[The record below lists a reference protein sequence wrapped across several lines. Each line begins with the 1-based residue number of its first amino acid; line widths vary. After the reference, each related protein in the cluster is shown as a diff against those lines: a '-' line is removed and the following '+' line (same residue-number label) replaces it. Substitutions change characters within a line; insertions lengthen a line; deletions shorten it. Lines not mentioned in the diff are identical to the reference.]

1 MTNPSQITYAP
12 IDENYPVAGQDNNS
26 QGFRDNF
33 SYIKTGLSTAKS
45 EITDLRTNAART
57 DVDNNFNANEISNAV
72 TKMVYGVVETNTL
85 TTNTTIDIRDAEYFK
100 CVVSANITITFSQW
114 PSGSPAPVAKILLE
128 LISDGTSRLVSF
140 ATTGGGVV
148 RYSDDWPAATPP
160 SKAIALSANTS
171 YSRFV
176 EVWTTNAGGIVF
188 VKNVGQFE

>member
-45 EITDLRTNAART
+45 EITDLRNNAART
-57 DVDNNFNANEISNAV
+57 DADNNFNANEISNAV
-72 TKMVYGVVETNTL
+72 TKMIYGVVDSSTL
-85 TTNTTIDIRDAEYFK
+85 TTDTTIDIRDAEYFK
-100 CVVSANITITFSQW
+100 CAIGANMTITFSQW
-114 PSGSPAPVAKILLE
+114 PSGSPAPFAKVRLE
-128 LISDGTSRLVSF
+128 LISDGTPRLVSF

-148 RYSDDWPAATPP
+148 RYSDDWPAASPP

-171 YSRFV
+171 YSRFI
-176 EVWTTNAGGIVF
+176 EVWTTNAGSTVF
-188 VKNVGQFE
+188 VKNLGQFQ